1 MEERGE
7 RGRAR
12 VEKGRGT
19 GRARTRRRERRR
31 ERREGGRSEG
41 GRERREE
48 GRKEGERE
56 GGESRLLALSLPLSP
71 ALCRCRAASAPH
83 AALRSD

>member
-7 RGRAR
+7 GKSACGEGKRNGESENEEERAAERAEGGGKERGR
-12 VEKGRGT
+12 
-19 GRARTRRRERRR
+19 
-31 ERREGGRSEG
+31 EGE
-41 GRERREE
+41 EE

-71 ALCRCRAASAPH
+71 VLCRCRAASAPH